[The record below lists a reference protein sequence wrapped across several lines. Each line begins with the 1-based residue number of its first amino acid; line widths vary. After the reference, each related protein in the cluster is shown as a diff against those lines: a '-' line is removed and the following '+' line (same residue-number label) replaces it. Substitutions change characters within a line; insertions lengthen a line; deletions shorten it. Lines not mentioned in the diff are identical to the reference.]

1 MMLITSWPVVDIK
14 FLWWFCNVVCALRRQ
29 GYGYFLKDFSQ
40 SMNNPFEVEPVLP
53 EDRNHILKSVLCL
66 SALIYPY
73 WWIVYY
79 IYSYFCFI
87 HSSIFFPDA
96 LGFLFFK
103 KNLFYFHLKSILQEV
118 CWHWIL
124 FSLSEDDFIS
134 PLFRR
139 IISLDVE
146 FTIDGFSFST
156 WNNVVQFPAG
166 LHGFRWEICHSN
178 WCSPIGNVLFFPG
191 CIHNFVFVFSF

>member
-1 MMLITSWPVVDIK
+1 MMLITFWPVVDIK

-29 GYGYFLKDFSQ
+29 GYGDFLKDFSQ

-103 KNLFYFHLKSILQEV
+103 KNH
-118 CWHWIL
+118 
-124 FSLSEDDFIS
+124 FIS
-134 PLFRR
+134 TWRASYRR
-139 IISLDVE
+139 SAGIEFFFLCLRMTSSLLYSE
-146 FTIDGFSFST
+146 GSFHWT
-156 WNNVVQFPAG
+156 
-166 LHGFRWEICHSN
+166 
-178 WCSPIGNVLFFPG
+178 
-191 CIHNFVFVFSF
+191 